1 MTPRQRREA
10 ELYVAWL
17 RSGRDLS
24 PSVPLRAN
32 LATFLEQLMDPRPG
46 RKAAVTVLQRYEE
59 RQRKLFWIARVK
71 NTQVE
76 TERAGVHDPFQEALR
91 RVAAEAG
98 APARGTLR
106 NWVRHGAGAKVGSS
120 VFLPM
125 LDDGTPNSDPP
136 QI

>member
-1 MTPRQRREA
+1 MAAFRPRP
-10 ELYVAWL
+10 VA
-17 RSGRDLS
+17 

-98 APARGTLR
+98 APARGIRGFGCAPARL
-106 NWVRHGAGAKVGSS
+106 KVGSS